1 MIDFPENLSNA
12 AFDGMLKKGSVLQT
26 QFLCYDG
33 IPRPHYH
40 IILNF
45 DNCDDD
51 LVYIIS
57 TSQLEFYNNNPGFN
71 SDIVRIPE
79 NQLPFLQKE
88 SILNCR
94 QVFSINKTIFKK
106 RYSDGTLEF
115 VGAMPMDIL
124 NSIDTI
130 IKQSRFIS
138 PRIKRKILGSNNF
151 NLSNSSMKK

>member
-1 MIDFPENLSNA
+1 MVNLPEDLNNA

-26 QFLCYDG
+26 QFVCHDE
-33 IPRPHYH
+33 IPRSHYH

-45 DNCDDD
+45 DTCDND

-71 SDIVRIPE
+71 SDIVRISK
-79 NQLPFLQKE
+79 NQVPFLSKE

-94 QVFSINKTIFKK
+94 QVFSINRSIFKK

-115 VGAMPMDIL
+115 VGEISVDII
-124 NSIDTI
+124 NSIDAI

-138 PRIKRKILGSNNF
+138 PRIKREILGQ
-151 NLSNSSMKK
+151 NS